1 MLLRFNLS
9 IRTFIEGFVQL
20 DRAERGFSFMRDGPL
35 DMRMDARSSTTAEA
49 LVNDMSEQ
57 ELGKIIRE
65 YGEERMWRTV
75 ARRIVD
81 AR

>member
-1 MLLRFNLS
+1 
-9 IRTFIEGFVQL
+9 VQL
-20 DRAERGFSFMRDGPL
+20 DRADRGFSFMKEGPL
-35 DMRMDARSSTTAEA
+35 DMRMDCRTTATA
-49 LVNDMSEQ
+49 ATLVNELSEQ

-81 AR
+81 ARCSA